1 MKNLKEILES
11 VALKKQHEENELHQF
26 CREIDDLV
34 KQGMDCKT
42 AYYYMKYEYQRRY
55 DCKRQR
61 ELEKLK

>member
-26 CREIDDLV
+26 CREIDAKV
-34 KQGMDCKT
+34 KVGWSLYE
-42 AYYYMKYEYQRRY
+42 AYYCVKEEYR
-55 DCKRQR
+55 KRK